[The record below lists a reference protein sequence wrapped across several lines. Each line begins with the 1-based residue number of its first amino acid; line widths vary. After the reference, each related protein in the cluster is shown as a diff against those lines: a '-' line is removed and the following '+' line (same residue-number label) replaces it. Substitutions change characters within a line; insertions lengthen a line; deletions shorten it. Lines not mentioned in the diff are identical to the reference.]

1 MTLSVA
7 NPDLAMYKGES
18 DEILDKDGKRIERSV
33 YGRKWIDSPCAETSV
48 TLTLNGHW
56 EIHIRG
62 DVCVICTHDDG
73 KTTLTFRSKEARTEE
88 ITLKK
93 I

>member
-1 MTLSVA
+1 MSFSL
-7 NPDLAMYKGES
+7 YEGES

-56 EIHIRG
+56 EIH
-62 DVCVICTHDDG
+62 DQDNVSVICTDKDG
-73 KTTLTFRSKEARTEE
+73 KTTLIIRSKEARTEE
-88 ITLKK
+88 ITL
-93 I
+93 IMR